1 MEIDFLLRRQAVC
14 EWRDRHLFQAVST
27 INCAAI
33 KARADFDAQLEE
45 AGFADT
51 VWDPE
56 AFAFGRIDTLMR
68 KHLAGSLNT
77 FLTGAADELR
87 LIEGR
92 FGPLADALAS
102 SSSALVLPVGA
113 AVGETA
119 TGQAAP
125 SEQSPCTAAE
135 AKPAEPET
143 GFQRLSGLV
152 REWGSRASENIVSTA
167 ETVSKSVQDR
177 TGLYD
182 RLRRKAAERIKGAWM
197 GDGGDPLPLKVQLI
211 GLIEDV
217 TSEARSINL

>member
-14 EWRDRHLFQAVST
+14 EWRDRQLFQAVST
-27 INCAAI
+27 INSAAI

-56 AFAFGRIDTLMR
+56 AFAFGRIDALMS
-68 KHLAGSLNT
+68 KHLAGPLEA
-77 FLTGAADELR
+77 FLTGAASELR
-87 LIEGR
+87 LIEDR
-92 FGPLADALAS
+92 FAALAEALAS
-102 SSSALVLPVGA
+102 SNAALVLPIGA
-113 AVGETA
+113 AAPPEQAPVTA
-119 TGQAAP
+119 ESGATPRVKPVAP
-125 SEQSPCTAAE
+125 ES
-135 AKPAEPET
+135 

-197 GDGGDPLPLKVQLI
+197 GDGGDPLPLKAQLI